1 MDNESIY
8 NEVHGN
14 KLLVNNT
21 LEFMQQLGRYR
32 FDELHNSNKIVIAVT
47 GSFGKTGM
55 KEMLKYIFSQNERV
69 YATEGNKNNMLGV
82 MLTGCGIDD
91 NAGTIIISDKLV
103 LNVIYSPWCLYSVIL
118 MPENALSPKVLNL
131 KSPFGTNGVSFVG
144 IKEELYNEI
153 TQLAFSYPDI
163 NFYLTGQ
170 SYAKAKELENR
181 KIFLTKDDCIKAVK
195 EIKNGVV
202 IVKAS
207 RAKKFEDIVKSN
219 FIIKLFFI
227 PFYFTHFTIYCI
239 FWCFIN

>member
-1 MDNESIY
+1 MKVSDILTKVPVIKSDIVCDEEVNGAFLDSRLVHRGSLFFACCGENADGNLYAQTALDKGAVAVIMDNESIY

-91 NAGTIIISDKLV
+91 NAGRPATEPPDFLR
-103 LNVIYSPWCLYSVIL
+103 LY
-118 MPENALSPKVLNL
+118 
-131 KSPFGTNGVSFVG
+131 
-144 IKEELYNEI
+144 
-153 TQLAFSYPDI
+153 D
-163 NFYLTGQ
+163 
-170 SYAKAKELENR
+170 
-181 KIFLTKDDCIKAVK
+181 
-195 EIKNGVV
+195 
-202 IVKAS
+202 
-207 RAKKFEDIVKSN
+207 
-219 FIIKLFFI
+219 
-227 PFYFTHFTIYCI
+227 
-239 FWCFIN
+239 